1 MGPCKGEQSMKII
14 SVVFVLMMVMVSV
27 ASAGQGAI
35 ISEPTTS
42 VPDQSGADTGSQTKE
57 AAGIGKSE
65 GKPSPLSA
73 YKINYFTANSI
84 PTDSDAQIK
93 FQISAKY
100 RVFNWEG
107 RVPGGTISPYF
118 AYSQK
123 SLWNYGESSKP
134 FEESNYNPEFFVDY
148 RTDSQYGDFMLRNI
162 IFSPFEHESNGLDG
176 TQSRSWNRAYIAVR
190 TGLYPIEEDGTGSPL
205 DRIEL
210 VLKLWHAWGYS
221 DQDAHLRSIGSSS
234 KFLDYA
240 GRGEVELTVRNIL
253 LRGAWGNQVNVTTRI
268 FHDGDKNSVNF
279 EYLQKI
285 KNWHII
291 PYFQYWYGYNET
303 LLRFDQLE
311 RRTFVGLAFGY

>member
-1 MGPCKGEQSMKII
+1 MKII
-14 SVVFVLMMVMVSV
+14 SAVFVLMMVVVSV
-27 ASAGQGAI
+27 SSAGQNVM
-35 ISEPTTS
+35 ISVPTTS
-42 VPDQSGADTGSQTKE
+42 LPDLPGAAAGSQKKE
-57 AAGIGKSE
+57 AADQGKPAE
-65 GKPSPLSA
+65 RPSPLSA
-73 YKINYFTANSI
+73 HKINYFTANRI
-84 PTDSDAQIK
+84 PTDSEAQIK

-100 RVFNWEG
+100 RIFNWEG

-123 SLWNYGESSKP
+123 SLWNYGKPSKP
-134 FEESNYNPEFFVDY
+134 FEESNYNPEFFADY
-148 RTDSQYGDFMLRNI
+148 RTDRRYGDFILRNV

-176 TQSRSWNRAYIAVR
+176 IQSRSWNRAYIAVR
-190 TGLYPIEEDGTGSPL
+190 TGLYPIEGDGAVSPH

-221 DQDAHLRSIGSSS
+221 DQDAYLQSIGSTE

-240 GRGEVELTVRNIL
+240 GRGEVELTARNIL
-253 LRGAWGNQVNVTTRI
+253 LKGAWGNQVNVTTRI
-268 FHDGDKNSVNF
+268 FHDLDKNSFNF

-303 LLRFDQLE
+303 LLRFDRLE